1 MANGTVQ
8 QPMLHIVIP
17 QGAITDTD
25 MKDIARI
32 LARNGCSIE
41 RMPGNRSNRK
51 EINMEKAYADL
62 DNGMRME
69 DLLKKLNVTYQTLS
83 RRHKEYQESI
93 PEGKRR
99 TDLVRFKETGRH
111 PVDIPMEWVYD
122 QIDGGCTVKEIAGR
136 LHVGTRT
143 LYSRHKEYQEKL
155 IKEGR
160 ETSPYKR
167 ENLTKKSNCQGRG
180 RKKIEVDME
189 AAYDSLISGK
199 GICEV
204 AKEMGISSV
213 TLQAHHEEYQKQHE
227 GESSVYIRRRLKDFK
242 SGVKMGAR
250 PYECSI

>member
-51 EINMEKAYADL
+51 EINMEKAYEAL

-69 DLLKKLNVTYQTLS
+69 ELLEKLNVTYQTLS

-93 PEGKRR
+93 PEEKRR
-99 TDLVRFKETGRH
+99 TDLVKFKETGRR

-122 QIDGGCTVKEIAGR
+122 QINAGCTVKEIADQ

-155 IKEGR
+155 IKEGQEASPYAR
-160 ETSPYKR
+160 ETLTCKR
-167 ENLTKKSNCQGRG
+167 PGCG
-180 RKKIEVDME
+180 RKKVRLEME
-189 AAYDSLISGK
+189 AVYDDLLSGK
-199 GICEV
+199 GICEAASAHGV
-204 AKEMGISSV
+204 SSV

-227 GESSVYIRRRLKDFK
+227 GESGVYIRKRLKDFK
-242 SGVKMGAR
+242 SGVKTGA
-250 PYECSI
+250 